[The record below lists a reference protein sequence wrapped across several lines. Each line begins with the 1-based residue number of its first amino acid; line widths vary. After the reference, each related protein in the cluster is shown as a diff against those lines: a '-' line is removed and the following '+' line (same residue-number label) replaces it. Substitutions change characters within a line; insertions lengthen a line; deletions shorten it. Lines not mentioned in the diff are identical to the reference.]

1 MEFLFHAGG
10 GWDDLS
16 AKRAVEMIN
25 HSPPSI
31 EGLVIRSA
39 LYGLPFMDGLIDWIE
54 KKSTNLKYLE
64 IYQTCVCGRNGG
76 RDTGIILSNI
86 GSQARNQISLVAFNG
101 FDGIQECG

>member
-25 HSPPSI
+25 HLPPSI

-39 LYGLPFMDGLIDWIE
+39 LYGLPFIMD
-54 KKSTNLKYLE
+54 
-64 IYQTCVCGRNGG
+64 
-76 RDTGIILSNI
+76 
-86 GSQARNQISLVAFNG
+86 
-101 FDGIQECG
+101 